1 VIQEEL
7 NLSSGYSLILS
18 VWTLPWNVD
27 YGSTGLCWKAAR
39 RARLE
44 ARNNNKCGKP
54 ILVGRKERNVSR
66 DKRKIGKLEEVIQS
80 GRATRVKVD
89 ALDKLKKEV
98 DALETA
104 AVKAGTP
111 PEKEARVTRNTP
123 ITCRTYGP
131 DRELLE

>member
-1 VIQEEL
+1 MEAQVFA
-7 NLSSGYSLILS
+7 G
-18 VWTLPWNVD
+18 
-27 YGSTGLCWKAAR
+27 KAAR

-44 ARNNNKCGKP
+44 ARNNNKRGKP

-66 DKRKIGKLEEVIQS
+66 DKRKIGKLEAVIQS

-131 DRELLE
+131 DRETALE